1 MKLPATD
8 LFLCG
13 PQSRF
18 PPPTEVN
25 RLRHVL
31 LRHKYIHQSLSA
43 TLKDL
48 PSLLQQLLA
57 SDESLRGVEA
67 VAVIDGLAR
76 WLDSGE
82 FTLSHDDDLPHA
94 AALPLTVLLQTALYV
109 HHLEKTTAVLPPFR
123 QTLQSLQKYG
133 VQGFCI
139 GFLTAAAIALSETEE
154 LLAQHVGIS
163 LRLAM
168 CIGIYVDK
176 NTLAA
181 DPRSPVFVVS
191 VRWRPEQFS
200 ETQLGNI
207 LRAHKHAYIS
217 CITDATCVTVTAQG
231 SDEKRLTDALLEAG
245 LRVTPIRIR
254 GRFHSLSHH
263 ADSAAKLKEFS
274 RSVTGLQY
282 PLASRLQVPLRT
294 NATGDLVMG
303 NASITDVAIESI
315 LLQKADWRSTLDK
328 TLGAFPTDRP
338 NVTMLAF
345 EDGFLPAGL
354 AQQNKTVPLGND
366 AHHTASEKP
375 RMDDG
380 TPPAAKYPP
389 NSVAVVGMACR
400 FPGAND
406 TDEFWELVR
415 SGTSMVQCAPSDRLH
430 VNNSRLAG
438 LPDIKTWG
446 NFIEDADSFD
456 HRFFKKSSREAA
468 SWGLEKRIMLQVAY
482 QALESA
488 GHFRPGASKLPSDY
502 GCYIGAVSSNYYDN
516 VGCHPPNAYSVIGT
530 SRGFF
535 SGRVSHQFG
544 LTGPAMTIDSACS
557 SSLVAI
563 NAACRA
569 IQAGECSR
577 AIAGATNVFS
587 SPYDYQNLAAAGF
600 LSPSGAC
607 KPFDAAADGYC
618 RGEGVAAVVLKS
630 LSAAIEEGDHILG
643 VIVGSAVQQNYNHAH
658 ITVPCSSSQTE
669 VYGKVLNMA
678 DASPHSVTYVEAH
691 GTGTPVGDPIECQ
704 SIREA
709 FGGPHRKDML
719 HFGSVKGNIGHT
731 EASAGIAGL
740 IKVLLMMQH
749 GTIPGQPGFT
759 TLNPKIPALE
769 SDMMRIATEPKPWQ
783 ASSKIACINSYGAAG
798 SVAAVAVREAP
809 PVSSTM
815 LKHRPIPAGEQP
827 VYLSAASET
836 SLIEYSKKLLTFVE
850 AQKSCS
856 VRHVHLLADI
866 LFNLAD
872 RSNHDLAF
880 SYTGTVKN
888 LEDFENLLRRIIAGS
903 EAPVKDTGAKS
914 QRPVIMVFA
923 GQETDFVGLSK
934 EMVDNSDRL
943 RFHLDECDEQV
954 QLLGHAS
961 LYPAIHER
969 GSIQSM
975 PTLHAALFAVQYAT
989 AMTWIDN
996 GLPVSCLVGHSF
1008 GQLTSLCISGSLSL
1022 RDAMRLVVG
1031 RAELIESSW
1040 GEERGCMMAILGPY
1054 AVVQGILDS
1063 FNSASAS
1070 DHLEIACFN
1079 HPTNHVVV
1087 GTANAVRRLE
1097 RHITDNDTLGES
1109 VRVKRLGV
1117 THGFHSALTESILP
1131 ELEKL
1136 ANSVKWNK
1144 QIVPVELTTQE
1155 ATAREPG
1162 AWLIPQHTR
1171 HAVYFSH
1178 AVQRIAE
1185 KFPSCVWVEAGQG
1198 SSIMSLVKKTCL
1210 AKDVQ
1215 QQQLYCP
1222 LLLKDSNQSEA
1233 STSVA
1238 KTVVELWKAK
1248 IPVQFWLHHRSQR
1261 GRFEYKSLP
1270 PYQFEKTKHWL
1281 PFVDQVAPTAAF
1293 TQAEPETSAKPTHEL
1308 ISFSEFADAS
1318 KREAVFLV
1326 DPESERYTYLLNG
1339 HIAANQ
1345 ALAPTSLYI
1354 ELLSRAAI
1362 LLKEGASFD
1371 THVLSLNSLQLK
1383 GARIGLDPAKRIL
1396 IKLTR
1401 ISDGTDTWK
1410 FECSSRP
1417 KDGGGDVQVHAVG
1430 QVGLSRRDDPVLA
1443 DTFQRWSALIGYA
1456 RCLSLIN
1463 NEDAEGM
1470 RGKHLYQALRK
1481 LVSYDEMYQGMKSI
1495 SFSGHEAAGQVAA
1508 KLNPRLTPGE
1518 GLYDT
1523 PVIDSMMQFAGVL
1536 VKWFAHPG
1544 DKEVLL
1550 SQGIDSVMTSGSFD
1564 ITAGQWIAYSL
1575 LTEDTEDR
1583 TVCDVYVFE
1592 KTSQKV
1598 VIAFLGFTFT
1608 RRKVVPVSE
1617 RLLPSV
1623 DSAGLGSNSAA
1634 APPARSQPL
1643 LHLKPVPVP
1652 GPCVN
1657 TPANALVDSSTCSRA
1672 SKVLQVLHNVT
1683 DVPLDEITP
1692 DMSLEQLGIDSLL
1705 VTEVLNEMQS
1715 TVGINMD
1722 MNTFLF
1728 LPNVEAI
1735 CRHVDSALGVAAA
1748 RVAVNGAALLTDMRK
1763 IDDDAARRGGVMP
1776 SGSQSHSMNS
1786 RPSLRRMQKVFQD
1799 CKDAYERAAV
1809 ETHAVGFW
1817 DKCYPRQAALVRAH
1831 VVETFAKLGCD
1842 LTALRAG
1849 DALKTIPHIPQHRQ
1863 LVRQLHL
1870 VLEDAK
1876 LIHADD
1882 EERFVRTGQAVDPT
1896 PASAIYRDV
1905 MAAFPLDASLHKVVQ
1920 AVGSQLAE
1928 CLAGDKDG
1936 LQIVFGDKENKKALQ
1951 DFYEHWPLLRSGS
1964 LAVGEFLE
1972 KAMASPDAP
1981 GRFRILE
1988 VGAGTG
1994 GTTKHLVRRLQTLGI
2009 PFEYVFTDLSPSLV
2023 SAARRIFRDCAEME
2037 FATLDIEKDPPASW
2051 LGSFHFIVS
2060 TNCIHATRNLAVSL
2074 TSLRR
2079 MLRDDGAL
2087 ALVELTRNL
2096 FSLDIAVGL
2105 FEGWWLFDD
2114 GRSHAIAHE
2123 AIWKRDMLRAGFRA
2137 VDWTDGEAPESST
2150 VRVIAGFPTDASR

>member
-1 MKLPATD
+1 MKLPTTE

-18 PPPTEVN
+18 PPPKEVN

-31 LRHKYIHQSLSA
+31 LRHKCLHQSLSA

-48 PSLLQQLLA
+48 PGLLQQLVA
-57 SDESLRGVEA
+57 ADESLGGVEA
-67 VAVIDGLAR
+67 VALIDSLAR

-82 FTLSHDDDLPHA
+82 STLALDDDLLHA

-109 HHLEKTTAVLPPFR
+109 HHLEKTTPLLPSFR

-154 LLAQHVGIS
+154 LLAQHVAIS

-181 DPRSPVFVVS
+181 DPPSPVFVVS
-191 VRWRPEQFS
+191 VRWRTGQFS
-200 ETQLGNI
+200 ETQMSNI
-207 LRAHKHAYIS
+207 LRAYKHAYIS
-217 CITDATCVTVTAQG
+217 CITDATSVTVTAQC
-231 SDEKRLTDALLEAG
+231 SDEKRLTNVLLEAG
-245 LRVTPIRIR
+245 LRVTPISIR
-254 GRFHSLSHH
+254 GRFHSQSHH
-263 ADSAAKLKEFS
+263 AGSAEKLKEFS
-274 RSVTGLQY
+274 RSVAGLQY

-294 NATGDLVMG
+294 NATGDLVTG
-303 NASITDVAIESI
+303 NASLADVAIESI
-315 LLQKADWRSTLDK
+315 LLQKADWKTTVDK
-328 TLGAFPTDRP
+328 TLGAFPTDRLEIT
-338 NVTMLAF
+338 VFAF

-354 AQQNKTVPLGND
+354 GQQDKIVPLVNG
-366 AHHTASEKP
+366 ARHKTGGKP
-375 RMDDG
+375 RTGNEGPRD
-380 TPPAAKYPP
+380 AEYPP
-389 NSVAVVGMACR
+389 DSVAIVGMACR

-406 TDEFWELVR
+406 PDEFWTLIR
-415 SGTSMVQCAPSDRLH
+415 SGISMVTDVPSDRLH

-563 NAACRA
+563 NTACRA
-569 IQAGECSR
+569 IQSGECSR

-630 LSAAIEEGDHILG
+630 LSAAMEEGDHILG
-643 VIVGSAVQQNYNHAH
+643 VIVGSAVRQNYNHAH
-658 ITVPCSSSQTE
+658 ITAPCSSSQTE

-678 DASPHSVTYVEAH
+678 GASPHSVTYVEAH

-709 FGGPHRKDML
+709 FGGSHRKEVL

-731 EASAGIAGL
+731 EASAGVAGL

-749 GTIPGQPGFT
+749 GTIPGQPGFN

-769 SDMMRIATEPKPWQ
+769 PDMMRIATDPKPWH
-783 ASSKIACINSYGAAG
+783 ASSKIACVNSYGAAG
-798 SVAAVAVREAP
+798 SIAAVAVREAP
-809 PVSSTM
+809 PVSPTM
-815 LKHRPIPAGEQP
+815 PRQRPRPTGEQP
-827 VYLSAASET
+827 IYLSAASET
-836 SLIEYSKKLLTFVE
+836 SLIEYCRKLLIFVE

-856 VRHVHLLADI
+856 VHHAHLLADI

-872 RSNHDLAF
+872 RSNHDLTY
-880 SYTGTVKN
+880 SCTGTVKN
-888 LEDFENLLRRIIAGS
+888 LEDVEGLLRRVISGS
-903 EAPVKDTGAKS
+903 EVPVKDTGAKS

-934 EMVDNSDRL
+934 EMVDLSDRL
-943 RFHLDECDEQV
+943 QFHLDECDEQV
-954 QLLGHAS
+954 GLLGHGS
-961 LYPAIHER
+961 LYPAIYER
-969 GSIQSM
+969 ESIRSM
-975 PTLHAALFAVQYAT
+975 PILHAALFAVQYAT

-1040 GEERGCMMAILGPY
+1040 GEERGSMVSILAPY
-1054 AVVQGILDS
+1054 AVVQGILDRL
-1063 FNSASAS
+1063 NSTSSS
-1070 DHLEIACFN
+1070 DTLEIACFN
-1079 HPTNHVVV
+1079 HPSNHVVV
-1087 GTANAVRRLE
+1087 GTANAVGRLE
-1097 RHITDNDTLGES
+1097 RHIAGNDTLRET

-1117 THGFHSALTESILP
+1117 THGFHSALTKSILP

-1136 ANSVKWNK
+1136 ANSLEWEK
-1144 QIVPVELTTQE
+1144 QTIPVELTTQE
-1155 ATAREPG
+1155 AVDREPG

-1171 HAVYFSH
+1171 RAVHFSH
-1178 AVQRIAE
+1178 AVQRITE

-1198 SSIMSLVKKTCL
+1198 SSIMSLVMKTCL
-1210 AKDVQ
+1210 AQDA

-1222 LLLKDSNQSEA
+1222 LLLKDSNQSAA
-1233 STSVA
+1233 STSLA
-1238 KTVVELWKAK
+1238 KTVVELWKGRV
-1248 IPVQFWLHHRSQR
+1248 PVQFWPHHRSQR

-1270 PYQFEKTKHWL
+1270 PYQFEKTRHWL
-1281 PFVDQVAPTAAF
+1281 PFVDHVAPTPASA
-1293 TQAEPETSAKPTHEL
+1293 QAEPETPAKATHEF
-1308 ISFSEFADAS
+1308 ISFLEFADPS
-1318 KREAVFLV
+1318 KKEAVFLV
-1326 DPESERYTYLLNG
+1326 DPESERYMYLVNG
-1339 HIAANQ
+1339 HVASNQ

-1362 LLKEGASFD
+1362 LLKDGASFD
-1371 THVLSLNSLQLK
+1371 THVLGLNSLRL
-1383 GARIGLDPAKRIL
+1383 GGSRIGLDPTKSIHV
-1396 IKLTR
+1396 KLTR
-1401 ISDGTDTWK
+1401 ISDDTDSWA

-1417 KDGGGDVQVHAVG
+1417 KDGGGNVQVHAVG

-1443 DTFQRWSALIGYA
+1443 DTFQRWSALIGYT

-1463 NEDAEGM
+1463 NEDAESM

-1481 LVSYDEMYQGMKSI
+1481 LVCYDDMYRGMKSI
-1495 SFSGHEAAGQVAA
+1495 SFCGHEAAGQVAA
-1508 KLNPRLTPGE
+1508 KLNPRLSPGE

-1550 SQGIDSVMTSGSFD
+1550 SQGIDRVMTSGSFD

-1575 LTEDTEDR
+1575 LTEDTEHR

-1608 RRKVVPVSE
+1608 RRKVVPVSQ
-1617 RLLPSV
+1617 RLPSSDYPARPV
-1623 DSAGLGSNSAA
+1623 
-1634 APPARSQPL
+1634 PPARSPSL
-1643 LHLKPVPVP
+1643 LDVKPVPAP
-1652 GPCVN
+1652 GTCADPSVDASVN
-1657 TPANALVDSSTCSRA
+1657 ASSRA
-1672 SKVLQVLHNVT
+1672 SEVLQVLHNVT

-1705 VTEVLNEMQS
+1705 VTEVLNELQS
-1715 TVGINMD
+1715 TVGIHMD

-1728 LPNVEAI
+1728 LPNVEAV

-1748 RVAVNGAALLTDMRK
+1748 NASINGPDLPAAITA
-1763 IDDDAARRGGVMP
+1763 IDDDAAQRGGATP
-1776 SGSQSHSMNS
+1776 GPPPSQSMDS
-1786 RPSLRRMQKVFQD
+1786 RPSLQRVQKVFQD
-1799 CKDAYERAAV
+1799 CKGAYERAAV
-1809 ETHAVGFW
+1809 ETNAVGFW
-1817 DKCYPRQAALVRAH
+1817 TKCYPRQAALVLAH

-1849 DALKTIPHIPQHRQ
+1849 DALGRIPHIPRHGQ

-1876 LIHADD
+1876 LIHANDQNQFIRT
-1882 EERFVRTGQAVDPT
+1882 ERAADPT
-1896 PASAIYRDV
+1896 PASALYRDI
-1905 MAAFPLDASLHKVVQ
+1905 MAAFPLDASLHRVVQ

-1928 CLAGDKDG
+1928 CLTGDKDG
-1936 LQIVFGDKENKKALQ
+1936 RQIVFGDKDNKKALE

-1964 LAVGEFLE
+1964 LALGEFLA
-1972 KAMASPDAP
+1972 KAMASRDAP
-1981 GRFRILE
+1981 GNFRILE

-1994 GTTKHLVRRLQTLGI
+1994 GTTKHLVRRLQGLGI

-2023 SAARRIFRDCAEME
+2023 SAAKRTFRDCPEME
-2037 FATLDIEKDPPASW
+2037 FATLDIERDPPASW
-2051 LGSFHFIVS
+2051 LGSFHFVVS
-2060 TNCIHATRNLAVSL
+2060 TNCVHATRNLTASL

-2087 ALVELTRNL
+2087 ALVELTRNM
-2096 FSLDIAVGL
+2096 FCLDIAVGL

-2114 GRSHAIAHE
+2114 GREHAITHE
-2123 AIWKRDMLRAGFRA
+2123 TIWRRDMLRAGFRA
-2137 VDWTDGEAPESST
+2137 VDWTDGAEPESAT